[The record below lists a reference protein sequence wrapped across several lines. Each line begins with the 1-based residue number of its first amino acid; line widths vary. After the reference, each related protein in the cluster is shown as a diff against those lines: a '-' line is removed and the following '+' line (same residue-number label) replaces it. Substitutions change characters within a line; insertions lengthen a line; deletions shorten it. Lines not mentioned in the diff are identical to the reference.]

1 MHLSSAAVIITSVA
15 LSAGSQVLLKL
26 GMSTHTIQSALKV
39 GNVSDITLAILTSP
53 SILSGF
59 GCFGLSLVLWLF
71 ALAQTPLSSAYP
83 FVALGILV
91 TVLAGAMVFAE
102 PISPAKAIGAVLI
115 LSGVVLVGIAG

>member
-26 GMSTHTIQSALKV
+26 GMTTHTIQSALKV

-71 ALAQTPLSSAYP
+71 ALARTPLSSAYP

-115 LSGVVLVGIAG
+115 LSGVVLVGVAG